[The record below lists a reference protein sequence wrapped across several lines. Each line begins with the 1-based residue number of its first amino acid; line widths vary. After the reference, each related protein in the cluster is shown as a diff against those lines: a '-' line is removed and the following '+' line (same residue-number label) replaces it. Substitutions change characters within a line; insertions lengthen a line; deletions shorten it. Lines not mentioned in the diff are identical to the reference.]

1 MGHSRKLAFRL
12 PSLVSGPKAAR
23 GFLYTLFVCLLVGL
37 LTTCRSRADWE
48 GKFVEKYYAE
58 DFSAFDNQIIF
69 TRGGNNKGN
78 LLVIYISR
86 QLEALCRDS
95 SSGVLVQVDFV
106 SRRVKRILPPLPAV
120 ACLAAVDTVAIKRVV
135 GRFLQYKVQSIRA
148 DGSGNV
154 AIGFRSG
161 DGGSVDLV
169 RVAVADS
176 MDSSFQE
183 EFTLLRGPWY
193 SRKQ

>member
-1 MGHSRKLAFRL
+1 MEQSRNFGLQR
-12 PSLVSGPKAAR
+12 PSPLSGKKPAAS
-23 GFLYTLFVCLLVGL
+23 FLYALFACLLVVL
-37 LTTCRSRADWE
+37 LTTCRSRADRE
-48 GKFVEKYYAE
+48 GEFIEKYYAE
-58 DFSAFDNQIIF
+58 DFSAFDSQIIF

-78 LLVIYISR
+78 LLAIYISR

-95 SSGVLVQVDFV
+95 SSGVLVQVDFA
-106 SRRVKRILPPLPAV
+106 SRRVKRILPPLPAMT
-120 ACLAAVDTVAIKRVV
+120 CLAAVDTVAIKRVV
-135 GRFLQYKVQSIRA
+135 ARFLRYRVQSIRA

-154 AIGFRSG
+154 AIGFRGG

-176 MDSSFQE
+176 MGPSFQE